1 MATCDSCG
9 AEISRDARTCSD
21 CGGKQGERGDIR
33 RLPREVVLSF
43 VDHAEEFLAAGPVRQ
58 AVLAFAGGSFIAF
71 GALLSVF
78 LTMGIEQAG
87 LSRLLLGVGFSAGF
101 IMVILSG
108 SALFTEVN
116 VILPELFLRRPGD
129 LRMGWWRFWLITYAG
144 NAAGALFV
152 GGLVTGAAVLDR
164 ASTERLAELIAE
176 KLRYQDLGASGWF
189 SVLVSGI
196 LGNWLV
202 GMAAFLATA
211 ARTISGK
218 ILGIIFPIVAFVAI
232 GLQHSPANMGYFA
245 IGLIHGGVGTGW
257 GEAIWWNI
265 VPASIGNLIGG
276 GILVALLFWYTYGQS
291 PAQRHALRRV
301 DEFAQ
306 VRAAGRATRRSQR
319 DQPQGRQL

>member
-1 MATCDSCG
+1 M
-9 AEISRDARTCSD
+9 
-21 CGGKQGERGDIR
+21 
-33 RLPREVVLSF
+33 PHEVVLSF
-43 VDHAEEFLAAGPVRQ
+43 VHHAEEFLAAGPLRQ
-58 AVLAFAGGSFIAF
+58 LVLAFAGGSFIAF

-78 LTMGIEQAG
+78 LTMGIEQEG

-101 IMVILSG
+101 ILVILSG

-116 VILPELFLRRPGD
+116 VILPELFLRRRGD
-129 LRMGWWRFWLITYAG
+129 LRSGWWRFWVITYAG

-152 GGLVTGAAVLDR
+152 GVLVAGAAVLDGD
-164 ASTERLAELIAE
+164 STERLTELIAE
-176 KLRYQDLGASGWF
+176 KLRYRDFGASGWF

-218 ILGIIFPIVAFVAI
+218 VLGIIFPIIAFVAI

-245 IGLIHGGVGTGW
+245 IGLIQGDVGAGW

-265 VPASIGNLIGG
+265 VPASIGNMIGG
-276 GILVALLFWYTYGQS
+276 GLLVALLFWYTYGQS
-291 PAQRHALRRV
+291 PRQRRALRRV
-301 DEFAQ
+301 DEVAQ
-306 VRAAGRATRRSQR
+306 LRAAGQTSSADSTHL
-319 DQPQGRQL
+319 QGRQP